1 VHELI
6 IRLRT
11 QNEMVDDL
19 QMGIRLV
26 DRPEIEEVFQYARLL
41 PEENHLRVA
50 RCSREKEHCTA
61 AKEDLDA
68 DGGPFNI
75 HTLFSASRP
84 AKGRDDSN
92 DDYCTVLR
100 SPYGELYT
108 VQCR

>member
-1 VHELI
+1 
-6 IRLRT
+6 
-11 QNEMVDDL
+11 MVDDL

-75 HTLFSASRP
+75 HTLFQQSRP
-84 AKGRDDSN
+84 PRGVMTATMI
-92 DDYCTVLR
+92 TVLY
-100 SPYGELYT
+100 SVVCTGNCTQYSAGNT
-108 VQCR
+108 G